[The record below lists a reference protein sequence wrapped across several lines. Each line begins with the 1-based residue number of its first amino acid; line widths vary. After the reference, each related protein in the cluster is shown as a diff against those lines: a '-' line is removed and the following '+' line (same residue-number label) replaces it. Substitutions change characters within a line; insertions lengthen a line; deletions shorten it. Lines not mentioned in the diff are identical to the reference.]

1 MAAMPSTKGK
11 TKAKASTNAGG
22 VASASVSS
30 SGGRN
35 GNSSGAG
42 GNGAPAGIHTL
53 NGPLASSPARRRV
66 GASSHSGGR
75 GSGSSPPGQVRT
87 LFGSRSG
94 GRFGSST
101 AAGRGGGS
109 VEESAAAVAPGGG
122 SSRKR
127 VRPATGVA
135 LRSEAD
141 IGETLLRA
149 VSGGGQGTADK
160 FFRKAMR
167 LAVDKQ
173 YDQSKADARV
183 RAALGKWY
191 TAEEDTVQRRL
202 GDGQSV
208 ALKVSFSKG
217 DGAKSRF
224 EETVD
229 RIPPAQVAAVV
240 RMIARDAE
248 SREML
253 KPHNMAGCSPR
264 MFWSLVEHWG
274 GDVPAALRQAAPDVD
289 WGFLETRER
298 KPSEKAVANAVT
310 EEAQR
315 RQAEEEKAERLRK
328 KAAKQK
334 ERERKRRRREG
345 IASDSQGEEEDAA
358 CAATEPSPGT
368 EPQTAPPPEVT
379 TGGNAVAP
387 SDPQLAASA
396 AAQLRRRAADAA
408 LSRLAMAQQHP
419 GGVADDNQGDSNVPP
434 DIPSAA
440 AAGDEDTDEE
450 GLTKVAG
457 GKESAAK
464 LLVAAGV
471 RTIGQLADRDEDELA
486 RKLRVLQAAVARS
499 GDDSAGAGVGG
510 EAGGGCA
517 EVEESEER
525 VDAEEVSE
533 WVQAARGEELDEIMF
548 EIVGSD
554 DDVVEA
560 LEEVS
565 VATPRDLV
573 RLGGFPDVLLE
584 AVRDKLGPERF
595 ATLEDKITTKAI
607 ADWRVNGERVIE
619 RRPWLELWISQ

>member
-1 MAAMPSTKGK
+1 MCYYYYVCHVHSRPILPTQLSWWPY
-11 TKAKASTNAGG
+11 
-22 VASASVSS
+22 S
-30 SGGRN
+30 SGC
-35 GNSSGAG
+35 SS
-42 GNGAPAGIHTL
+42 
-53 NGPLASSPARRRV
+53 
-66 GASSHSGGR
+66 
-75 GSGSSPPGQVRT
+75 
-87 LFGSRSG
+87 F
-94 GRFGSST
+94 
-101 AAGRGGGS
+101 
-109 VEESAAAVAPGGG
+109 
-122 SSRKR
+122 
-127 VRPATGVA
+127 
-135 LRSEAD
+135 
-141 IGETLLRA
+141 
-149 VSGGGQGTADK
+149 
-160 FFRKAMR
+160 
-167 LAVDKQ
+167 
-173 YDQSKADARV
+173 
-183 RAALGKWY
+183 
-191 TAEEDTVQRRL
+191 
-202 GDGQSV
+202 
-208 ALKVSFSKG
+208 
-217 DGAKSRF
+217 
-224 EETVD
+224 
-229 RIPPAQVAAVV
+229 
-240 RMIARDAE
+240 
-248 SREML
+248 
-253 KPHNMAGCSPR
+253 
-264 MFWSLVEHWG
+264 
-274 GDVPAALRQAAPDVD
+274 
-289 WGFLETRER
+289 
-298 KPSEKAVANAVT
+298 
-310 EEAQR
+310 
-315 RQAEEEKAERLRK
+315 
-328 KAAKQK
+328 
-334 ERERKRRRREG
+334 REG

-554 DDVVEA
+554 DDVVEVSWWSLSA
-560 LEEVS
+560 RERGDGGKRHQFEV
-565 VATPRDLV
+565 T
-573 RLGGFPDVLLE
+573 RLGHTEPWCTTYSPSLAQQQNV
-584 AVRDKLGPERF
+584 ERAKKVAF
-595 ATLEDKITTKAI
+595 CRHGA
-607 ADWRVNGERVIE
+607 E
-619 RRPWLELWISQ
+619 RRLPQSRS

>member
-1 MAAMPSTKGK
+1 MPPPPRSSGIARPLNLADDVAIGSVLSDNENLTVRLADESTGVANPKGGSWGRSRRKKTPAAAATVAPASRASTRASRSTTPSTAPSDAGNVSSVANQEMAAMPSTKGK

-289 WGFLETRER
+289 WGFLETRDR

-334 ERERKRRRREG
+334 ERERKRRRR
-345 IASDSQGEEEDAA
+345 
-358 CAATEPSPGT
+358 
-368 EPQTAPPPEVT
+368 
-379 TGGNAVAP
+379 
-387 SDPQLAASA
+387 
-396 AAQLRRRAADAA
+396 
-408 LSRLAMAQQHP
+408 
-419 GGVADDNQGDSNVPP
+419 
-434 DIPSAA
+434 
-440 AAGDEDTDEE
+440 
-450 GLTKVAG
+450 
-457 GKESAAK
+457 
-464 LLVAAGV
+464 
-471 RTIGQLADRDEDELA
+471 
-486 RKLRVLQAAVARS
+486 
-499 GDDSAGAGVGG
+499 
-510 EAGGGCA
+510 
-517 EVEESEER
+517 
-525 VDAEEVSE
+525 
-533 WVQAARGEELDEIMF
+533 
-548 EIVGSD
+548 
-554 DDVVEA
+554 
-560 LEEVS
+560 
-565 VATPRDLV
+565 
-573 RLGGFPDVLLE
+573 
-584 AVRDKLGPERF
+584 
-595 ATLEDKITTKAI
+595 
-607 ADWRVNGERVIE
+607 
-619 RRPWLELWISQ
+619 